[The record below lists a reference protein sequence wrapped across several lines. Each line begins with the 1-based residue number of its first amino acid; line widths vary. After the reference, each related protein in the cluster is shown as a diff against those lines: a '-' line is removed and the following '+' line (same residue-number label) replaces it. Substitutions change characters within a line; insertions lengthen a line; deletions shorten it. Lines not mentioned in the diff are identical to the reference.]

1 MSNNPSLLDAEL
13 EALLDE
19 VTGTNNTTTTET
31 TVEVIEAKTPEAD
44 LTIEELERIEEHAEL
59 AEEQRKHYEEQPAD
73 KVTSIEAAKKAKA
86 ERTPRLTGDKPSEI
100 LTNAFNK
107 DATLLKAAMTLTV
120 GEDSDEAVQT
130 ALKDMDGLAK
140 KVADKGVNLVRF
152 RNHKDKVQV
161 YTRLGL
167 EFLMQKGEA
176 SSKEL
181 TEHLQASGYTI
192 GTARSQANQLM
203 QLFPVLKVAEKVGKS
218 IKLRADSMLVKCI
231 EACTPTPEAA
241 AA

>member
-13 EALLDE
+13 EALLEE
-19 VTGTNNTTTTET
+19 VTGTNDDKTTTTE
-31 TVEVIEAKTPEAD
+31 VVEAKTPEAD

-73 KVTSIEAAKKAKA
+73 KVTTIEAVKKAKA

-107 DATLLKAAMTLTV
+107 DPELLKAAMTLTV

-152 RNHKDKVQV
+152 RNNKDKVQV

-181 TEHLQASGYTI
+181 TEHLQANGYTI

-203 QLFPVLKVAEKVGKS
+203 QLFPVLKVAERVGKA
-218 IKLRADSMLVKCI
+218 IKIRADSMIVQCI
-231 EACTPTPEAA
+231 EACTPAATAA